1 MGKGGEAE
9 GENLGRPRGA
19 KPAKP
24 ARTIKEGAHC
34 ARVTR
39 LPSRHV
45 AQRPRRCQKNSSR
58 SRSCSWAHRAR
69 VAATHARAPARAV
82 GRRNGG
88 SNTERRGPPNPKRFQ
103 PETILPP
110 PKARF
115 SSSFRSLQ
123 IYGPFCPCLTPQVSQ
138 TTCPPTKSV
147 SNPKRVCQPGSF
159 APPPHNLIASP
170 PPPPFAVCQ
179 VLSERPRPVYSA
191 RLSV

>member
-1 MGKGGEAE
+1 MSRSE
-9 GENLGRPRGA
+9 
-19 KPAKP
+19 PAKP
-24 ARTIKEGAHC
+24 ARAKKEGAHC
-34 ARVTR
+34 ARVTG
-39 LPSRHV
+39 LPSRPV

-58 SRSCSWAHRAR
+58 SRSCCAERHTRAR
-69 VAATHARAPARAV
+69 VAVTHARAPARAV

-88 SNTERRGPPNPKRFQ
+88 SNPERFPSGPGPPNPKRFQ

-115 SSSFRSLQ
+115 SSSFRSLR

-159 APPPHNLIASP
+159 APPPPQLDRFSSSSSFRCLP
-170 PPPPFAVCQ
+170 GS
-179 VLSERPRPVYSA
+179 L
-191 RLSV
+191 